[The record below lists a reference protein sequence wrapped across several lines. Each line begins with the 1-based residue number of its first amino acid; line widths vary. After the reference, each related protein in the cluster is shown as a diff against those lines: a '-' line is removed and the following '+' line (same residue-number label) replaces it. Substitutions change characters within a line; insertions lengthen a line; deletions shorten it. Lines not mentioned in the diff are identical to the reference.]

1 MGAPGIAAIEK
12 YPSRGQHAWPDPVP
26 GQDDN
31 LDIGTCSVSRIYM
44 PRQLPSSLWTS
55 RLGVS
60 SVSPQTVANRDL
72 LSLNDGSSC
81 CHEELWSTCKVSS
94 LPVSSLLAVGDP
106 GTGAEGLR
114 QIKSWLCHGPGK
126 GKCNIKTREGLVGD
140 FSLVCGEL

>member
-1 MGAPGIAAIEK
+1 MEHQGSQQLRSTQAEANTPGLTQ
-12 YPSRGQHAWPDPVP
+12 S
-26 GQDDN
+26 QDRMTTWI
-31 LDIGTCSVSRIYM
+31 LELSCSMSRIYM

-81 CHEELWSTCKVSS
+81 CHEELWSTCKDF
-94 LPVSSLLAVGDP
+94 PVSSLLAVGDP

-114 QIKSWLCHGPGK
+114 QIKSWLCQGPGK

-140 FSLVCGEL
+140 FSLVCWEL